1 MKKTMISVTAMLA
14 VIMGVSGD
22 VFSQKTSAPLQGQA
36 DKHEDLKQHPRQQ
49 EDIATGGA
57 IRFTG
62 MVTSPTCVING
73 GNGAENFN
81 VDLPVVM
88 SSQFASTG
96 KTAGDTVFKI
106 SLSGCGGAG
115 TRVRANFQQGMM
127 VDSASGRLNIDR
139 TANNAAGNIQ
149 VELASR
155 DSDVPVIVG
164 TDQQSTSYFP
174 IDKNGNADLVYVA
187 RYYATGKIKAGR
199 VNTQVTY
206 VLQYQ

>member
-14 VIMGVSGD
+14 VSMSVPGD
-22 VFSQKTSAPLQGQA
+22 VFSQKTPAPLQGQA
-36 DKHEDLKQHPRQQ
+36 DKYDDQKPRAKQH
-49 EDIATGGA
+49 EEIATGGT

-73 GNGAENFN
+73 GNGAESFN
-81 VDLPVVM
+81 VDLPVVT

-106 SLSGCGGAG
+106 SLSGCGDAG
-115 TRVRANFQQGMM
+115 TRVRANFQKGVM

-139 TANNAAGNIQ
+139 SANNAAGNIQ
-149 VELASR
+149 IELASR
-155 DSDVPVIVG
+155 NNDAPVIVG
-164 TDQQSTSYFP
+164 TDQQTTSYFP